1 MTYGDT
7 VGACLEDKD
16 VKGVRGRRMVLQE
29 FGEGGWRGGLGCGSG
44 WRGRGGWLGFL
55 GFEEI
60 KGWLILFFSDNVL
73 YIYS

>member
-29 FGEGGWRGGLGCGSG
+29 FGEGG
-44 WRGRGGWLGFL
+44 
-55 GFEEI
+55 
-60 KGWLILFFSDNVL
+60 
-73 YIYS
+73 